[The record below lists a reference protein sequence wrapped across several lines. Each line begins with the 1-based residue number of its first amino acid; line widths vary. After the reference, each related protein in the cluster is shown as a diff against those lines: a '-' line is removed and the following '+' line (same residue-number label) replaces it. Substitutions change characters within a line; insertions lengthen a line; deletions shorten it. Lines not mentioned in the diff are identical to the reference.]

1 MPRAL
6 IVEDEPEANKLLG
19 MLLRLRGYH
28 TDSAFNGRQALELV
42 AKSPP
47 DIIFLDLMLPD
58 LNGYEVCKILKSAK
72 GTSLIP
78 LVIITA
84 RIAAENRIESF
95 CLGADDYIAKPYTPD
110 QIYES
115 VDQAVRW
122 LDQSR
127 SGAIQGHIA
136 FDHRDDGEILRR
148 LGQLRSLIFARTPL
162 RLDEVVQLGRAI
174 KELWC
179 LADECDHSSSAERT
193 MTLAYTLSPDRLILL
208 FQGASLWLSR
218 ISGLFDDPTNS
229 LHLAAFS
236 EIKVDDVGHSLT
248 LTKNLPREESYPLPG
263 AGP

>member
-19 MLLRLRGYH
+19 LLLRLRGYQ
-28 TDSAFNGRQALELV
+28 TEAAFNGRQALELV
-42 AKSPP
+42 EKSPP

-58 LNGYEVCKILKSAK
+58 TNGYEVCKILKSAK

-127 SGAIQGHIA
+127 SGAIQGHIS
-136 FDHRDDGEILRR
+136 FDHGDDGEILRR

-162 RLDEVVQLGRAI
+162 GLDDVVQIGRAI
-174 KELWC
+174 KEVWC
-179 LADECDHSSSAERT
+179 LSDESARLSAAERAVALT
-193 MTLAYTLSPDRLILL
+193 YTLTPDQLVLH
-208 FQGASLWLSR
+208 FQGAAQWLGR
-218 ISGLFDDPTNS
+218 IPLLVEDSTSS
-229 LHLAAFS
+229 LHLARFD
-236 EIKVDDVGHSLT
+236 EVKVDDTGRSLT
-248 LTKNLPREESYPLPG
+248 LIRNLRCEE
-263 AGP
+263 

>member
-19 MLLRLRGYH
+19 MLLRLRGYQ
-28 TDSAFNGRQALELV
+28 TESAFTGKEALQLV
-42 AKSPP
+42 DKAPP

-78 LVIITA
+78 LVIVTA

-110 QIYES
+110 QIFQS

-136 FDHRDDGEILRR
+136 FDHSDDGEILRR
-148 LGQLRSLIFARTPL
+148 LGQLRSLIFARTQL
-162 RLDEVVQLGRAI
+162 GLDAVVQIGRAI
-174 KELWC
+174 KEVWC
-179 LADECDHSSSAERT
+179 LADECAQGSSTDRT
-193 MTLAYTLSPDRLILL
+193 MTLAYTLTPDRLVLL
-208 FQGASLWLSR
+208 FRGAALWLLR
-218 ISGLFDDPTNS
+218 LPGLVEDSTSS
-229 LHLAAFS
+229 LHLAGFDQVK
-236 EIKVDDVGHSLT
+236 IDDAGHSLT
-248 LTKNLPREESYPLPG
+248 LIKDLPH
-263 AGP
+263 AQ